1 MDFLSEYYLWFV
13 IGGIILLMAL
23 IGYIADKTDFGR
35 KDIAVKKTKPEK
47 TKEETEIKTVES
59 ENNDK
64 VVEETIADVSSTQ
77 NQTTETNST
86 SVDITDINPFVMPE
100 QNIDVN
106 PDNNISAS
114 ANENIIDDEDID
126 IKEVTDDSTFTFNND
141 LSSFAAGQVVDPLVA
156 VGTLD
161 NNVPEVIGED
171 VSVKTSNDVIDNSSN
186 TSLNNQET
194 EDDIWKF

>member
-64 VVEETIADVSSTQ
+64 VVEETIADVSSEQ

-86 SVDITDINPFVMPE
+86 SVDIAEINPFVMPE

-114 ANENIIDDEDID
+114 ANENIINDEDID

-141 LSSFAAGQVVDPLVA
+141 LSSFAAGQIVEPLGA

-171 VSVKTSNDVIDNSSN
+171 VSEKTSNDVIDNSSN